1 MTKVITV
8 NALWDLIRKHNART
22 NPWTEAKCIVMLRKE
37 DLKSVVDEFNAE
49 EKNSRCAFADSDVL
63 DWSDRD

>member
-37 DLKSVVDEFNAE
+37 DLKSVVDELNAG
-49 EKNSRCAFADSDVL
+49 KKQ
-63 DWSDRD
+63 